1 MQPFSWEHLF
11 SNLLHQLRLQ
21 KALISAVV
29 FLIVL
34 VAAMGITNI
43 LVLSVAEKTE
53 EIAILRALG
62 TSSRQILA
70 IFTMEGFILGL
81 TGTIIGMLFGIAT
94 SLYFRFQPYPL
105 PGDLYFITELPVQ
118 LQWLDFVWVG
128 LLSITTSILAGLLP
142 ARRASRLLPAN
153 VLR

>member
-1 MQPFSWEHLF
+1 M
-11 SNLLHQLRLQ
+11 
-21 KALISAVV
+21 
-29 FLIVL
+29 
-34 VAAMGITNI
+34 
-43 LVLSVAEKTE
+43 
-53 EIAILRALG
+53 
-62 TSSRQILA
+62 
-70 IFTMEGFILGL
+70 LGL
-81 TGTIIGMLFGIAT
+81 TGTLLGTLLGIGI

-128 LLSITTSILAGLLP
+128 LLSITTSAMAGLLP